1 MAETF
6 QLHVH
11 SLKHAGDFLRKV
23 QRSVVL
29 CITGSGI
36 QPGNAFPQLFYFFI
50 THTGW
55 KSFMA
60 TVTLSHLTQ
69 KVLVLYNTKSFLIY
83 VGLDDETCAGIH
95 TIIKRFNRHDGANS
109 PGEDMD
115 TIWRLFCERCSGHVL
130 LGGAPRTS
138 GKDYISWLTLECPP
152 TDQSPEELKEL
163 AGASSWTWTLQSRL
177 W

>member
-95 TIIKRFNRHDGANS
+95 TIIKRLT
-109 PGEDMD
+109 DMMVL
-115 TIWRLFCERCSGHVL
+115 IVQERTWTQYEGYSVKGVLGTSYWEEL
-130 LGGAPRTS
+130 LGQAGKITS
-138 GKDYISWLTLECPP
+138 LG
-152 TDQSPEELKEL
+152 
-163 AGASSWTWTLQSRL
+163 
-177 W
+177 